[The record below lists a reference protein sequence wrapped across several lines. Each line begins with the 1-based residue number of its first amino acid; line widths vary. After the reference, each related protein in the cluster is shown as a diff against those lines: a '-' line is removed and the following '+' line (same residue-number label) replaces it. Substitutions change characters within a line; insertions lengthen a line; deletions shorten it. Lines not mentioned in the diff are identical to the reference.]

1 MGIRFPKAGCQF
13 FSYYTCQVSQGKNC
27 NKFYVVVL
35 RLKTKGVGCMG
46 IKAPSWVF
54 LQSRHLGLSPKPL
67 HYTRIVRINHC
78 FQIEDLGSLED
89 CGCGNLGDVTWVMI
103 RLY

>member
-1 MGIRFPKAGCQF
+1 
-13 FSYYTCQVSQGKNC
+13 
-27 NKFYVVVL
+27 
-35 RLKTKGVGCMG
+35 MG

-67 HYTRIVRINHC
+67 HYTKIVTINHC

-103 RLY
+103 RLDWGCSIVFGEGFVHALGEPAPTLVPW